1 LKCTN
6 IRPDYYSLRYNFSK
20 NCNTFLSLFCTALQT
35 SSFLYTR
42 HHHRRSSA
50 NRHKSRHSIEGG
62 RSDVINDRSVSQKF
76 AGRSCCRRWFQCSE
90 KQRFIS
96 KTRQATEPAAEKTG
110 LRFGSSMPIGRDV
123 TGGDYR
129 RDFTG
134 GDYRRDVTA
143 GGDCI
148 TYAEDSFSNSV
159 STIDKLAR
167 VLFPAFFIA
176 FNIFYWTWYS

>member
-1 LKCTN
+1 
-6 IRPDYYSLRYNFSK
+6 
-20 NCNTFLSLFCTALQT
+20 
-35 SSFLYTR
+35 
-42 HHHRRSSA
+42 
-50 NRHKSRHSIEGG
+50 
-62 RSDVINDRSVSQKF
+62 
-76 AGRSCCRRWFQCSE
+76 
-90 KQRFIS
+90 
-96 KTRQATEPAAEKTG
+96 
-110 LRFGSSMPIGRDV
+110 MPIGRDV